1 MNPWIPDFIS
11 LSLNINF
18 DCGVRKALFFCC
30 QFSGLR
36 FEFWRHRI
44 RKWRCSCTLVERTGY
59 HCCCSGGAHCTLHT
73 THSTVLCMLCSTQS
87 SVCLGLQQGYGMQLG
102 SPQCHCMPRYLSRH
116 SVKYHLCQRVPE
128 LYRDYAMACHGC
140 AMCQKTMVDPICH
153 IYVCLWTWKMQY
165 PVCPVST
172 AQSFQAI
179 AMNRKRVVV
188 YFCLL
193 EYNWG
198 CLWGASGANFEAGVK
213 NWCSLEL
220 HQEGG
225 RWHTEA
231 ASLVQSSGS
240 ASGRLNHH
248 QH

>member
-1 MNPWIPDFIS
+1 MWCSQILIFVVVS
-11 LSLNINF
+11 FQAWGLSS
-18 DCGVRKALFFCC
+18 GVTGSGSGAALALWWSA
-30 QFSGLR
+30 QD
-36 FEFWRHRI
+36 I
-44 RKWRCSCTLVERTGY
+44 TAAALVHHTGDIM
-59 HCCCSGGAHCTLHT
+59 LHT
-73 THSTVLCMLCSTQS
+73 THSKVLCMLCSTQS

-116 SVKYHLCQRVPE
+116 GVKYHLCQRVPE

-179 AMNRKRVVV
+179 AMNRNRVVM

-198 CLWGASGANFEAGVK
+198 CLLTSGANFEAGVK